1 MSTEHIHILRP
12 HCHLQAR
19 ARTCTTLLYQA
30 AAVPVRKKTWAVDMS
45 GGGHS
50 TAKTKIGNGPAPK
63 RGFADLP

>member
-1 MSTEHIHILRP
+1 MPLASPSPNLYYF
-12 HCHLQAR
+12 
-19 ARTCTTLLYQA
+19 LYQA